1 MMFKFLS
8 AARKELLLLLR
19 DRAGLA
25 VLFIMPMAL
34 IILMSLFQEI
44 GWGTVVMESRIKIL
58 FVNNDRDTL
67 GMNIEKGLRSSSY
80 FMLIDSIKSK
90 RVTKESAR
98 EAVKNGDYL
107 IAIVIPDGVTRSI
120 RTNVR
125 IMVTNTLAGFGLYKQ
140 QMVGNLSLKRNDTIT
155 ILFDPTI
162 KSSFKSA
169 VVSSI
174 REYNYRIENEM
185 MFSIFN
191 QEIARQFPMYKPP
204 KIDYKE
210 AMTFKE
216 EFPSFRQVEKMPNT
230 VQHNVPAW
238 TIFAMFFIVIPL
250 TSSLIKEREE
260 GSLFRLL
267 SMPVSYIELML
278 AKCSVY
284 FFICMIQCALMIL
297 SGMFFL
303 PLFHIP
309 RLEIGDQFFPL
320 FLIATS
326 TALAALGFGL
336 MIGTVATTHQ
346 QAAAFGS
353 VSIVILGA
361 MGGIWVPIFLMPQ
374 IMQQVAS
381 FSPLNWSLHGFYSIF
396 IRGGSFIH
404 ILPQTLKLL
413 LFFLITVLISFIYRQ
428 IKSPIKK

>member
-1 MMFKFLS
+1 MFKFLS